1 MEQSLAK
8 RLPLLHYVYLGAIL
22 IKGFDGALETVLGL
36 VISLTGPQRFYDWL
50 IRITAPEL
58 TGNHPAFH
66 AIRNGA
72 ERLAQGSHEF
82 IIFYL
87 LVHGFLKLGVVIA
100 LLKGG
105 GRWVFPVAALILAGF
120 VAYMG
125 WRLSLRWS
133 GWLLSFA
140 LFDFFTLALV
150 LNEWRNVRAGTVL
163 QHRSRG

>member
-1 MEQSLAK
+1 LAK
-8 RLPLLHYVYLGAIL
+8 RPPLLHYVYLGAIL
-22 IKGFDGALETVLGL
+22 IKGLDGGLEAVAGL
-36 VISLTGPQRFYDWL
+36 ILSLTGPQRFYHWL

-58 TGNHPAFH
+58 TGNHPAIH

-72 ERLAQGSHEF
+72 ERLGQGSHEF
-82 IIFYL
+82 VIFYL

-105 GRWVFPVAALILAGF
+105 GRWVFPAAALILAGF
-120 VAYMG
+120 VAYMS
-125 WRLSLRWS
+125 WRLSIRWS

-150 LNEWRNVRAGTVL
+150 LNEWRSVRAGTV
-163 QHRSRG
+163 SRRASAN